1 MKNSPF
7 AQAFEEEIKEWEIW
21 LTYTNSF
28 NEYIVKV
35 QSVWLYLEPIFSSAD
50 IVKHL
55 PSEATKFQ
63 MVDRQWRNIMDEV
76 RATPN
81 VPKYSYIQL
90 AS

>member
-21 LTYTNSF
+21 LNYTNCF

-35 QSVWLYLEPIFSSAD
+35 QSVWLYLEPIFNSQD

-55 PSEATKFQ
+55 PSEANKF
-63 MVDRQWRNIMDEV
+63 
-76 RATPN
+76 
-81 VPKYSYIQL
+81 
-90 AS
+90 